1 MIFIFWMLSFHSPF
15 RIWKVAS
22 GRWWRS
28 QTDFIISFPTVF
40 SQHFHTY
47 FEIRITSCYNRPLFS
62 SPFFLTR
69 LETSQRESHVIPCL
83 SRVCVLNCCYVQLF
97 VIPWSVA
104 CQASLYMEFSRQE
117 YWGGLPF
124 PSQGDLPNPGIKPGW
139 ILYWLSLQGNL
150 NLASAQGDD
159 GVNDYFHSDGLHVW
173 SKTSSTYQWENA

>member
-1 MIFIFWMLSFHSPF
+1 ML
-15 RIWKVAS
+15 
-22 GRWWRS
+22 
-28 QTDFIISFPTVF
+28 SFPTVF